1 MDETS
6 SLLHSKAHDAT
17 HWITVQIP
25 AVGFRHFTGISSRY
39 SNEYPAK
46 LTHVVSSSE
55 FVDVMDRLNETIA
68 DYWPCTTCYYFGYCC
83 CPCTLGLS
91 VFIPNYCASYSE
103 LYATAFLRN
112 ISLKA
117 RYFDRKISFTLVKSF
132 CSSHIEIKFPA
143 SLLDEERNPAASDD
157 LEGQPHII
165 TSYTSHIHPSSANT
179 DSSSTISGAAS
190 GGGEIDLSNIIITSV
205 PSAAAFMSK
214 ERLKKS

>member
-6 SLLHSKAHDAT
+6 SLLHHKQTDDAAGT
-17 HWITVQIP
+17 HWVTVRVP
-25 AVGFRHFTGISSRY
+25 AIGLRHFTGISSRY
-39 SNEYPAK
+39 ANEYPAK
-46 LTHVVSSSE
+46 LTHVLTPSE
-55 FVDVMDRLNETIA
+55 FVDIIDRLNETIA

-112 ISLKA
+112 VSLKA

-132 CSSHIEIKFPA
+132 CSSHIEVKFPA
-143 SLLDEERNPAASDD
+143 ELLDEERSLGRDEVDD
-157 LEGQPHII
+157 HHAHIMTYSPNSAVATNAGTT
-165 TSYTSHIHPSSANT
+165 TSTST
-179 DSSSTISGAAS
+179 
-190 GGGEIDLSNIIITSV
+190 GGEVDLSNIIITSV
-205 PSAAAFMSK
+205 PSAAAAAFLPK